1 MSIAYSPSS
10 ASPDDVANDTANMLV
25 PNIVL
30 QADLFGSP
38 VIRPADIEATALGAA
53 SAAGLAI
60 AVWKEDDVFFF
71 GEKHKKAT
79 IFRPTLNEELRKKK
93 AESWSGAVQRT
104 FNLAD
109 LSLFK

>member
-10 ASPDDVANDTANMLV
+10 ASPDDVANDTASLL
-25 PNIVL
+25 L
-30 QADLFGSP
+30 QLFLIADLFGSP